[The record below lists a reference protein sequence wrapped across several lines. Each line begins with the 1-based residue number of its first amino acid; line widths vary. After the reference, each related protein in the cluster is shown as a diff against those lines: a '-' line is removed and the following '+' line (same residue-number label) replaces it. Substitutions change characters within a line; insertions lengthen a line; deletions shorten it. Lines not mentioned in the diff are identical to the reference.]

1 MSRTVDR
8 ICADLYHRERVGIT
22 KYGTT
27 VDRED
32 FEVEDWLQHLYE
44 EALDS
49 AVYARRAL
57 DRYHETI
64 GPIAE
69 TIDRVA
75 GDIAKRMGAPE
86 HSIKEMN
93 RRLLE
98 RLREETK

>member
-1 MSRTVDR
+1 VSRTVDR
-8 ICADLYHRERVGIT
+8 ICADLYHRERIGLS

-32 FEVEDWLQHLYE
+32 FEVEDWLRHLYE

-57 DRYHETI
+57 DRYNETI
-64 GPIAE
+64 GPVAE

-86 HSIKEMN
+86 HSIMEMN

-98 RLREETK
+98 RLREETE